1 MCKEP
6 SADAGGALI
15 ENVHYYPMNLDR
27 EKPEFVDNLGFLN
40 KPFSF
45 PKTQLSLFV
54 RTLYDNLN
62 NATEEDDD

>member
-15 ENVHYYPMNLDR
+15 ENVHYLPLNLEM
-27 EKPEFVDNLGFLN
+27 EKVEFVDNLGFLN

-62 NATEEDDD
+62 NASEDEDD